1 MDFGKLSDVSKVNF
15 ALPPDAPQTTALLQR
30 HASKTSTKKPIFYIG
45 CTGWAMKEWVG
56 KTYPPKAKPADF
68 LFHYGKQFNTIELN
82 TTHYRT
88 PSVQN
93 CEDWYAKT
101 PSDFKF
107 APKMLQNVSHTT
119 DLGMNTG
126 LAQQFIDSILHL
138 KAKNG
143 ICFMQL
149 PPHFKT
155 KNLPILET
163 FLKKYAHQ
171 IPLAIEVRHEEWFE
185 NSNYGNLLFEL
196 LENYGVST
204 VITDVSGR
212 RDVLH
217 QRLTTS
223 TAVIR
228 FVGNALHPT
237 DYTRITEWIQRLKIW
252 CLNGLKEVYFF
263 THEPDNLLAPELAQ
277 FVYEEIQK
285 IIDIDFQPICR
296 KPIFFDEQPKQFSL
310 F

>member
-1 MDFGKLSDVSKVNF
+1 LPKLALKIASIMDFGKLSNVSNVDF
-15 ALPPDAPQTTALLQR
+15 ALPPDAPQTIALLQR
-30 HASKTSTKKPIFYIG
+30 GAPKTAGTKKTIFYIG

-68 LFHYGKQFNTIELN
+68 LLHYGKQFNTIELN

-88 PSVQN
+88 PSIQN
-93 CEDWYAKT
+93 VEDWYAKT
-101 PSDFKF
+101 PADFKF
-107 APKMLQNVSHTT
+107 APKMLQNVSHVT

-126 LAQQFIDSILHL
+126 LAQLFIDAILQL
-138 KAKNG
+138 KEKKG

-149 PPHFKT
+149 PPHFNP

-171 IPLAIEVRHEEWFE
+171 TPFAIEVRHEAWFE
-185 NSNYGNLLFEL
+185 DSNAGNLLFEL

-237 DYTRITEWIQRLKIW
+237 DYS
-252 CLNGLKEVYFF
+252 C
-263 THEPDNLLAPELAQ
+263 
-277 FVYEEIQK
+277 
-285 IIDIDFQPICR
+285 DFHR
-296 KPIFFDEQPKQFSL
+296 KT
-310 F
+310 